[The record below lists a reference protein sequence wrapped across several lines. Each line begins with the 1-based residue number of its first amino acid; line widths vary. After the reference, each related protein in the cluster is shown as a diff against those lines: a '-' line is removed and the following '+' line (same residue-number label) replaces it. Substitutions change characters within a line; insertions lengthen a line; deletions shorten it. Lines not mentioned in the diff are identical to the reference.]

1 MMGGNTI
8 NLCTILSYPF
18 LTLLDPGGGVD
29 SITFSEF
36 AKFSLIPL
44 NKQNMLLN
52 VLTQMFVL
60 KRLKEGVHCTK
71 SIKAQGPYT
80 YDASPDPSKTG
91 HFVLC
96 KYFENQRWM
105 DEFMYGHNLDPSD
118 LFDK

>member
-1 MMGGNTI
+1 
-8 NLCTILSYPF
+8 
-18 LTLLDPGGGVD
+18 
-29 SITFSEF
+29 
-36 AKFSLIPL
+36 
-44 NKQNMLLN
+44 
-52 VLTQMFVL
+52 MFVL

-71 SIKAQGPYT
+71 SIKAQGHYT

-118 LFDK
+118 LFDKVGWVEFTQAEAVRQILIYLF